1 MESLRDKSGGVLC
14 VGRVYCDIIF
24 TGIDHIPK
32 LGEEKFAT
40 GVSLHAGGGAYITAA
55 YLGSL
60 GRPVYL
66 LATLP
71 SGPFAGFIRDELVQS
86 GINIDHCAESECD
99 GGPQLTVAL
108 SMQNDR
114 AFITKRSSS
123 ALPSKT
129 VNWLDYPAVSH
140 LHIGELATLADYPK
154 LVEDAHKAGVTVSL
168 DCSWDDEVFARKDLD
183 SLISNVDIFLPNE
196 AEFEQLTNLGF
207 CVENTWLC
215 VVKMGA
221 SGARA
226 VQGGETSTRVAKSVD
241 VVDTTGAGDAFNS
254 GFINGWLN
262 GMIVER
268 CLELGNE
275 CGARAVSEIGGFTA
289 KKGIEELKAR

>member
-1 MESLRDKSGGVLC
+1 VEEQRDKSGGVLC

-24 TGIDHIPK
+24 TGIDNLPK

-55 YLGSL
+55 YLASL
-60 GRPVYL
+60 GRPVSL

-71 SGPFAGFIRDELVQS
+71 SGPFGGFIRDELIQS
-86 GINIDHCAESECD
+86 GINIDHCVESECD
-99 GGPQLTVAL
+99 EGPQLTVAL
-108 SMQNDR
+108 SLQNDR
-114 AFITKRSSS
+114 AFITKRSSF
-123 ALPSKT
+123 ALPCKT
-129 VNWLDYPAVSH
+129 INWQDYSAVSH
-140 LHIGELATLADYPK
+140 LHIGELAMLAEYPN

-183 SLISNVDIFLPNE
+183 SLLSEVDIFLPNE
-196 AEFEQLTNLGF
+196 AEFEQLTVMGF

-226 VQGGETSTRVAKSVD
+226 IQGGETSTRRAMSVD

-262 GMIVER
+262 GMNLEE

-275 CGARAVSEIGGFTA
+275 CGAQAVSVIGGFTVTA
-289 KKGIEELKAR
+289 